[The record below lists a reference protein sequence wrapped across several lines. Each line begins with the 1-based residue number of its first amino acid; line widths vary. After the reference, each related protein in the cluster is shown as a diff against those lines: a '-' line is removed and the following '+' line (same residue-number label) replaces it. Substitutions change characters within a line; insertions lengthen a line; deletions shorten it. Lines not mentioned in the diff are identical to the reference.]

1 MGRNAIETLMGA
13 VVLVVTGFFLVYAY
27 NRGNV
32 QTIDGYPLTARFTAI
47 DGLKIGDDVRL
58 SGIKIGS
65 VVAHDLDPKYFQAV
79 VTLSIDPA
87 IRLPDDSAALI
98 ASEGLLG
105 GKYVAIE
112 PGGGEA
118 MLPAGGEITMTQPS
132 VNLESLIG
140 KLIYNYGSGNS
151 DGGAGSP

>member
-1 MGRNAIETLMGA
+1 MSRNAIETLMGG

-32 QTIDGYPLTARFTAI
+32 ETVEGYRVTARFTAI
-47 DGLKIGDDVRL
+47 DGLRVGDDVKL

-65 VVAHDLDPKYFQAV
+65 VVAHDLDPEYFQAV
-79 VTLSIDPA
+79 VTLSIDPN
-87 IRLPDDSAALI
+87 INLPDDSAALI

-112 PGGGEA
+112 PGGAEETV
-118 MLPAGGEITMTQPS
+118 PPGGEITMTQPA

-140 KLIYNYGSGNS
+140 KLIYNYGSGKS
-151 DGGAGSP
+151 GAASSP